1 MQVSKTTLILAYC
14 PMSNI
19 LSFTLVNWYKEF
31 WVIARKCRL
40 HSQIVSRSPNLLSR
54 NRQCLNHFYFIL
66 ISLQLLYFLN
76 KNNVNKLFTRFRF
89 HTESVLLQFCMSF
102 QDQLPL
108 CRRVPHHKLSYHLSQ
123 TQRLP
128 ACAPLHAIT
137 TQNELLLSILPW
149 SFCIWQSGA
158 GSSHLAET
166 QSKLKH
172 KPMWITT
179 HLHSPL

>member
-1 MQVSKTTLILAYC
+1 MQVSKTTLLLAYC

-31 WVIARKCRL
+31 WMIARRCRL
-40 HSQIVSRSPNLLSR
+40 HSQIASRSPNLLSR

-123 TQRLP
+123 TSCLCTSSCNYNTKWI
-128 ACAPLHAIT
+128 ASFDFTMIFLH
-137 TQNELLLSILPW
+137 L
-149 SFCIWQSGA
+149 QSGA

-172 KPMWITT
+172 KPMWIIT